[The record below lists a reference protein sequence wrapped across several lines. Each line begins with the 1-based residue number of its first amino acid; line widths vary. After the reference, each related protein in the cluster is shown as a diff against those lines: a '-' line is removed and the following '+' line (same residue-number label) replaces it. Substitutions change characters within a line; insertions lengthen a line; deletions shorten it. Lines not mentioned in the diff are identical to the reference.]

1 MKFDDNP
8 IDEETRQR
16 LESHGIWIGSKAP
29 KLTREQA
36 LVLIGQAIFDNFVT
50 EFSRLWKKDLF
61 RNCQIRDFEATQEDW
76 RSWLGDDYHATKK
89 CKEVDRKMDEDT
101 QTRLDEYLGLLED
114 IKEKTRDEKTALA
127 LLQEISKDRRTEQI
141 RIERDTRNGGRN
153 GDMATDRQKSFL
165 KKLGIDFAQDITKK
179 QASFLIDHE
188 LGKIEE

>member
-1 MKFDDNP
+1 
-8 IDEETRQR
+8 
-16 LESHGIWIGSKAP
+16 
-29 KLTREQA
+29 
-36 LVLIGQAIFDNFVT
+36 
-50 EFSRLWKKDLF
+50 
-61 RNCQIRDFEATQEDW
+61 
-76 RSWLGDDYHATKK
+76 
-89 CKEVDRKMDEDT
+89 VDKKMDEDT

-179 QASFLIDHE
+179 PASFLIDHE